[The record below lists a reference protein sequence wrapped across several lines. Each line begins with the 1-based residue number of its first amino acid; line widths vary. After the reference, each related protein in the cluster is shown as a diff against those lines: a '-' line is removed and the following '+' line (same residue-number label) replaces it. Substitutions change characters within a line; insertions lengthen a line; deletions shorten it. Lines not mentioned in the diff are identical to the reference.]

1 MWGIEVWGREAW
13 DTHID
18 VGHPDVVRG
27 ATGHPDVGGGCA
39 PMWPIRFGAGVP
51 RPSRPCSAQMWVG
64 TPQDP
69 RLRRTPRADRGPHP
83 HGDPPPHRRRSAR
96 PPPPIP
102 VPVLAPRCI
111 PVPALACR
119 LWQRFSP
126 SALMAS
132 MSSTDDARRT
142 LWQLSLERLRARL
155 PSEKGAGRR
164 RSARGE
170 ECVTGGSGG
179 ASPSSGSI
187 RARWSSGRAQP
198 RQPLSDEEPLGSAPR
213 SETSTMTASGGSGGS
228 DCLLPDSA
236 SRAGSFRRKERLRP
250 AGGAGGGGLC
260 R

>member
-1 MWGIEVWGREAW
+1 
-13 DTHID
+13 
-18 VGHPDVVRG
+18 
-27 ATGHPDVGGGCA
+27 
-39 PMWPIRFGAGVP
+39 MWPIRFGAGVP

-83 HGDPPPHRRRSAR
+83 HGDPPPPVAQR
-96 PPPPIP
+96 PPPIP

-250 AGGAGGGGLC
+250 AGGAGGGGHFAAGGGDPPVWQSNGERGAPPPPFLPSPKWHGTMGGSEP
-260 R
+260 